1 MLATSFG
8 IIFLI
13 SMALCVFAED
23 CLVKISGEHQILKNM
38 ISTQGYFCSIY
49 VRILKKEQVSDYC
62 DLLALVYEVDGL
74 LETLKFIDGTD
85 NYKSKNSL
93 LRTVSPCIE
102 GLDYTTQ
109 NAVNGYLQAEN
120 MNPIEILQRVNN
132 SLHKLDGFQADS
144 ESSSKCESYYKEQQP
159 SNNGTKGPQC
169 ACSCSSPTTPIS
181 SSATSQTT
189 LSHSSKLASSTYTTT
204 YSVHTSPLAEEMSG
218 SYPEKNSQGLDSSPS
233 IFTDMPSD
241 LHPLTT
247 TVDHLH
253 AGTTVQPGAFTDFP
267 LTNSDFPVHSTEFK
281 KGTHDPSYVSLN
293 PSQTRTDPEKVK
305 DVSDSDTESMYK
317 SLETATIENSSVTTH
332 PLINGELSTVVEAD
346 GTQATTI
353 SELSSQSSKGS
364 VFKNSLSAPSK
375 EPVIETSS
383 NSVTKIRRS
392 LVNMDEISSLSTSV
406 NEPNLPSLTSVG
418 TNIPSTLDAFS
429 RATVMTKAVS
439 SLSPSDND
447 PNLPSVK
454 SVHTNILTSGMGLSN
469 TESPETVSQR
479 KVIGNGDLGW
489 ASSYLSSPMLT
500 TKAELSVSS
509 PATGDQLLLSDV
521 THNPLLN
528 AHKSYNIPPHEDR
541 GIAIDDWK
549 NTVSGPNHGSNLL
562 PFIAT
567 ERSEDEGKKEP
578 RQSNQQLITNVVL
591 VVLVLLFLSGFLYYM
606 HLYRVLKRRL
616 AVSHDLHLPR
626 NLSTVSSEEMMRL
639 STTECSN
646 V

>member
-159 SNNGTKGPQC
+159 SNNGTK
-169 ACSCSSPTTPIS
+169 
-181 SSATSQTT
+181 
-189 LSHSSKLASSTYTTT
+189 
-204 YSVHTSPLAEEMSG
+204 
-218 SYPEKNSQGLDSSPS
+218 
-233 IFTDMPSD
+233 
-241 LHPLTT
+241 
-247 TVDHLH
+247 
-253 AGTTVQPGAFTDFP
+253 
-267 LTNSDFPVHSTEFK
+267 
-281 KGTHDPSYVSLN
+281 
-293 PSQTRTDPEKVK
+293 
-305 DVSDSDTESMYK
+305 
-317 SLETATIENSSVTTH
+317 
-332 PLINGELSTVVEAD
+332 
-346 GTQATTI
+346 
-353 SELSSQSSKGS
+353 
-364 VFKNSLSAPSK
+364 
-375 EPVIETSS
+375 
-383 NSVTKIRRS
+383 
-392 LVNMDEISSLSTSV
+392 
-406 NEPNLPSLTSVG
+406 
-418 TNIPSTLDAFS
+418 
-429 RATVMTKAVS
+429 
-439 SLSPSDND
+439 
-447 PNLPSVK
+447 
-454 SVHTNILTSGMGLSN
+454 
-469 TESPETVSQR
+469 
-479 KVIGNGDLGW
+479 
-489 ASSYLSSPMLT
+489 
-500 TKAELSVSS
+500 
-509 PATGDQLLLSDV
+509 
-521 THNPLLN
+521 
-528 AHKSYNIPPHEDR
+528 
-541 GIAIDDWK
+541 
-549 NTVSGPNHGSNLL
+549 
-562 PFIAT
+562 